1 MKNLG
6 TFHIVEK
13 ETSFETGGWENTK
26 KGVYRI
32 KDNYV
37 IDDVNIY
44 EATS

>member
-26 KGVYRI
+26 KVSIVLRI
-32 KDNYV
+32 
-37 IDDVNIY
+37 IM
-44 EATS
+44 